1 VSLDS
6 FDLVFSKDAIVHLA
20 DKEALFRECYRVLRK
35 GGRLVLSDW
44 FCGDQPFS
52 HEMEEWL
59 EREAKYVTF
68 HFTTLGS
75 TISALSE
82 LGFEDV
88 TSFDRNDRY
97 KGYAEQ
103 ELSRLSGPLRDGFV
117 AKFGEEET
125 QDWLDSTQLRRAV
138 VDQGHLRPD
147 HVRGWKP
154 KVS

>member
-59 EREAKYVTF
+59 EREAK
-68 HFTTLGS
+68 
-75 TISALSE
+75 
-82 LGFEDV
+82 
-88 TSFDRNDRY
+88 
-97 KGYAEQ
+97 
-103 ELSRLSGPLRDGFV
+103 
-117 AKFGEEET
+117 
-125 QDWLDSTQLRRAV
+125 
-138 VDQGHLRPD
+138 
-147 HVRGWKP
+147 
-154 KVS
+154 